1 MNEEGK
7 IAFIGIVSELV
18 VRQREK
24 LRSIESDAEFV
35 LFDYIVRRVEY
46 KITYLRRNC
55 RAIVSLAKSVCRVE
69 ERRFSSCAT
78 FAFGE
83 IIFEKS
89 TVGSFRFK
97 TVPGK
102 RKMR

>member
-46 KITYLRRNC
+46 KITYL
-55 RAIVSLAKSVCRVE
+55 AKSLCRV
-69 ERRFSSCAT
+69 
-78 FAFGE
+78 
-83 IIFEKS
+83 
-89 TVGSFRFK
+89 
-97 TVPGK
+97 
-102 RKMR
+102 